1 MPTELII
8 ALISFGG
15 TALGTFGGIFIN
27 TRLSNY
33 RIEQLENKVNKHNTI
48 IERTY
53 ELEQHGA
60 ILDEEIKVINHR
72 INDLEDIN
80 KG

>member
-53 ELEQHGA
+53 KLEQHSA

>member
-33 RIEQLENKVNKHNTI
+33 RIEQLENKVNKHNAI

-53 ELEQHGA
+53 KLEQHGA